1 MVSSNWL
8 SLVHCYTHPTVAL
21 QAPMSDITFKEASW
35 GEDFCDRCFF
45 SPLSFNF
52 LSNGTSF
59 CAHASPSRADLGVVL
74 MSVTLVTIAV
84 ESHSFPYPSHV
95 SSLLILHPP

>member
-59 CAHASPSRADLGVVL
+59 CAHASPSRALY
-74 MSVTLVTIAV
+74 IAV
-84 ESHSFPYPSHV
+84 ESHSFPYPSYF
-95 SSLLILHPP
+95 SSLLVLHPH